1 MKNKHDAMQVETR
14 VPLREVMRYHPS
26 TIEYEA
32 SVAKA
37 AATMCRHEVGSCIVL
52 QNNLPIGIITEQD
65 INCKVVAKDI
75 KPSSVSVNQ
84 VMSTPLITISVDK
97 TVGDAAQMMVKHHVR
112 RLPVVDGSKVVGIV
126 TVRDILSV
134 ASEINEIMEDLLII
148 NREELVEMGVCD
160 RCHMMS
166 DDLRRIDNLMLCSSC
181 REEDKLL

>member
-1 MKNKHDAMQVETR
+1 MKNKRDAMQVETR
-14 VPLREVMRYHPS
+14 VPLREIMRYHPT

-32 SVAKA
+32 TVSKA
-37 AATMCRHEVGSCIVL
+37 AATMCRDEVGSCIVL

-75 KPSSVSVNQ
+75 KPSSVSVSQ
-84 VMSTPLITISVDK
+84 VMSTPLITIPVDK

-112 RLPVVDGSKVVGIV
+112 RIPVVDGIKVVGIV

-134 ASEINEIMEDLLII
+134 ASEINEIMTDLLVI
-148 NREELVEMGVCD
+148 NREEIIEMGICD

-166 DDLRRIDNLMLCSSC
+166 DDLRRIDNLMLCPTC
-181 REEDKLL
+181 RDEDKLL